1 MADKSK
7 KNAKTAT
14 SEKTGKGTEKMSEP
28 MQRRQFLTRLWGVG
42 GVLVGAAAG
51 LTTWD
56 LLRPLST
63 GGFGGLIRTIAPEAV
78 PATGVVEVAAAKAYL
93 ADIEG
98 TVVAI
103 SEKCTH
109 LGCRVPFC
117 DSSGQFECPCH
128 GSVFNRAG
136 EYRSGPAPRGL
147 DRYPIEVDVDTGLIY
162 VDTGDLITG
171 PANGVE
177 TIDEPATGPSC
188 ASEGGH

>member
-1 MADKSK
+1 M
-7 KNAKTAT
+7 T
-14 SEKTGKGTEKMSEP
+14 EP
-28 MQRRQFLTRLWGVG
+28 MERRQFLTKLWGLG
-42 GVLVGAAAG
+42 GVLMAGAAG

-63 GGFGGLIRTIAPEAV
+63 GGFGGKIRSVAPDAV
-78 PATGVVEVAAAKAYL
+78 PDTGVIEISAAKSYL
-93 ADIEG
+93 TKVDGA
-98 TVVAI
+98 VLAI

-136 EYRSGPAPRGL
+136 EFRSGPSPRGL
-147 DRYPIEVDVDTGLIY
+147 DYYPTEVDPESGLLYIDTG
-162 VDTGDLITG
+162 TLITG
-171 PANGVE
+171 SPTGVE
-177 TIDEPATGPSC
+177 TLDEPPTGPSC